1 MQILL
6 FKNYRKYVFLFGI
19 TFLFYYFCMYP
30 FFDENLYIS
39 YQLTTT
45 MKMGM
50 DEKKQRQ
57 GNDKCLAINTRS
69 SYLEA

>member
-1 MQILL
+1 MYFYYYNIFILL
-6 FKNYRKYVFLFGI
+6 FLHVV
-19 TFLFYYFCMYP
+19 YP
-30 FFDENLYIS
+30 FFDENLYIN

-69 SYLEA
+69 RYVEA